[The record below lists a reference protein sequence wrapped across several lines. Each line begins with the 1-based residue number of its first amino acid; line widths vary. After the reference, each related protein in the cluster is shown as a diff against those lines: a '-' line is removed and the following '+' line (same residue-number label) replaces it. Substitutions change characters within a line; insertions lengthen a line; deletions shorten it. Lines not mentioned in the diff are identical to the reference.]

1 MSLRNLKI
9 STRLAL
15 GFGLLIATM
24 FTMVVVGLLQLG
36 SLLEA
41 NRQIIEREW
50 VKAEAANTL
59 SSIAQANARRTIE
72 IYFAETEAQRAQKRA
87 EILAGREAFVQAFKT
102 LQELVRRDDGKQLL
116 GEAEAARGRY
126 VASQGKF
133 NELVDAGRK
142 EEAFAELQQHTL
154 VELTAVQDRVDR
166 LARLEQRLVTEAGA
180 RAKAEAQFARVLL
193 LGLGAGGLLAGLL
206 LAVWITRS
214 ITAPL
219 RQAVHVA
226 QAVSGGDLRSQIE
239 VHSRDETGQL
249 LQALQHMQESL
260 VQVVC
265 KVREGSESVATASAQ
280 IAQGNQDLS
289 ARTEGQ
295 ASALQETAA
304 SMEQLNTT
312 VRQNADNARQAN
324 QLAQSASSVAAQ
336 GGEVVADVVRTM
348 QEINDSARRI
358 SDIIQVI
365 DGIAFQTNILALNAA
380 VEAARAGEQGRG
392 FAVVASEVR
401 ALAGRSAEAAREIRD
416 LIGNSVDRVDAGSA
430 LVNRAG
436 ETMAE
441 VVQAIGRVTDIMGE
455 ISAASTEQSQGVDQ
469 VNEAVTQMDHA
480 TQQNAAL
487 VEEMAAAAASLNGQA
502 QELVQTVA
510 VFDLGHA
517 GARGARPTTGGPGP
531 VPGAG
536 VPAVAKALQRPK
548 AATPEAVVAPKKA
561 AAPQAVAV
569 TPARGAAGDWESF

>member
-180 RAKAEAQFARVLL
+180 RAKAEAQFARMLL
-193 LGLGAGGLLAGLL
+193 LGLGIGGLVIGLL
-206 LAVWITRS
+206 LAAWITRS

-219 RQAVHVA
+219 RQAVRVA
-226 QAVSGGDLRSQIE
+226 QAVSEGDLRSEIE
-239 VHSRDETGQL
+239 VHSRDEAGQL
-249 LQALQHMQESL
+249 LSALQHMNNSL
-260 VQVVC
+260 TGIVNE
-265 KVREGSESVATASAQ
+265 VRHSSDTIATATSQ
-280 IAQGNQDLS
+280 IAAGNLDLS
-289 ARTEGQ
+289 SRTEEQ
-295 ASALQETAA
+295 AAALEETTA
-304 SMEQLNTT
+304 SMHELAGT
-312 VRQNADNARQAN
+312 VKQNYDSGKHAN
-324 QLAQSASSVAAQ
+324 ELAESASQVAVR
-336 GGEVVADVVRTM
+336 GGEVVGQVVHTM
-348 QEINDSARRI
+348 ESINASSRKIA
-358 SDIIQVI
+358 DIIGVI
-365 DGIAFQTNILALNAA
+365 DSIAFQTNILALNAA

-392 FAVVASEVR
+392 FAVVAGEVR
-401 ALAGRSAEAAREIRD
+401 QLAGRSAEAAKEIKG
-416 LIGNSVDRVDAGSA
+416 LIEASVRNVSEGCMLVEKAGS
-430 LVNRAG
+430 
-436 ETMAE
+436 TMDE
-441 VVQAIGRVTDIMGE
+441 IVVSVRRVSDIMGE
-455 ISAASTEQSQGVDQ
+455 ISSASADQSHGIDQINEAMGQMDQ
-469 VNEAVTQMDHA
+469 VTQS
-480 TQQNAAL
+480 NAAL
-487 VEEMAAAAASLNGQA
+487 VEESAAAAQSLERQA
-502 QELVQTVA
+502 QTLVHTVS
-510 VFDLGHA
+510 VFRLPGNGTLQHQ
-517 GARGARPTTGGPGP
+517 GALAKPTAPL
-531 VPGAG
+531 
-536 VPAVAKALQRPK
+536 ALP
-548 AATPEAVVAPKKA
+548 
-561 AAPQAVAV
+561 
-569 TPARGAAGDWESF
+569 S